1 MPRPLDLLKSTS
13 CLPTSFFS
21 LHDGRIAADLPH
33 AGSSAALHQQGSSW
47 AEIGERVG
55 QRSNVVT
62 ADRTGL
68 PERVRQAPTQL
79 HAHESRNGGFAGA
92 F

>member
-55 QRSNVVT
+55 QRDSRQGRGVV
-62 ADRTGL
+62 G
-68 PERVRQAPTQL
+68 VQL
-79 HAHESRNGGFAGA
+79 GGRLA
-92 F
+92 